1 MIETIAPALASAG
14 ASVAGNI
21 IQNHQQN
28 ARDAAARRFQID
40 MFNRSNAY
48 NSPSAVMARMKQA
61 GLNPNLMTGLAP
73 SPAASVPSASSGS
86 RSASFDDVAP
96 NLISALSA
104 SQQIKS
110 QQLADRL
117 SEEKTHAEIENINAD
132 TAEKQ
137 ARTPV
142 YGVDSDIKLSQ
153 EQRAKELF
161 EHQKSFWPFALQDAE
176 NKSHIISNESKISDN
191 NLSQS
196 NFDHDNMF
204 ERYQLEIEAKLDAH
218 MESVCRQL
226 AAEDAHSRH
235 VREMQIL
242 QQKLNITK
250 QEATEIKLRV
260 ARLKILHDEGTLL
273 RGERAEYLKK
283 VYDKELSDYHAY
295 IESIKASR
303 LRNRYT
309 KEPYHEGTR
318 RQSSRYGLTD
328 RETELDALIFG
339 HTPWE
344 NIKNLSE

>member
-117 SEEKTHAEIENINAD
+117 SEEKTNAEIENINAD

-137 ARTPV
+137 ARTPTI
-142 YGVDSDIKLSQ
+142 SSS
-153 EQRAKELF
+153 ENRAQELF
-161 EHQKSFWPFALQDAE
+161 EHQKEFWPFEINMAQ
-176 NKSHIISNESKISDN
+176 NKSHISDNESKISDN
-191 NLSQS
+191 ELSQS
-196 NFDHDNMF
+196 NFDHDNRF
-204 ERYQLEIEAKLDAH
+204 ERYSLEIQSKLDAH

-273 RGERAEYLKK
+273 RGERSEYLKK

-309 KEPYHEGTR
+309 NEPYHEGTR
-318 RQSSRYGLTD
+318 RQSPRYGLLD